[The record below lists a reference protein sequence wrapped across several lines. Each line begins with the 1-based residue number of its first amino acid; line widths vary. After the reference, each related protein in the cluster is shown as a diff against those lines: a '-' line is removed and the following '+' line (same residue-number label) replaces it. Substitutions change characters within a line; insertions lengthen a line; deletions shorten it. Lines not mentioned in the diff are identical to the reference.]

1 MDPPSR
7 AGRPPGSTTI
17 LAENV
22 SCPRPEIDCPTA
34 LGRQTDPAESRCG
47 SARLAWQSS
56 AVFQFAFESLRR
68 HRPVDLVLGKLLPV
82 FDRAGRR
89 ERIDNPEV
97 DGFSVLLVFPGK
109 GPDVAFDDQLAAPTL
124 AASGGHG
131 VAAVGVVFGVV
142 GEHDQVLRF
151 SVHELVADKKAS
163 AAPALVPQR
172 AGFLRRLAV
181 ARIEGS
187 MSFALILG
195 IVMAVFVGSQIYW
208 YVRARALVKRLV
220 KTRTARILLI
230 AAGLAAYL
238 ALFLVNFGVFGRRAS
253 PTRLT
258 WYDALVSAPFVW
270 WVASSVVA
278 FLIAILVWPVRRVAR
293 STSALGSPGRRQFLE
308 RTASVVVAAP
318 FVAGAYGLLYGRLN
332 LEITRQRI
340 RLARLPKAFA
350 GFRIAQLSDIHI
362 GPFMTEDQIRKYVRI
377 ANDLKPD
384 LIALTGDFVTWDAST
399 QRAVVNA
406 LTGLHATF
414 GIFGCLGNHEAW
426 SHTED
431 SITRMFQQVGIRIL
445 RQERVPVSA
454 QGESF
459 NLIGVDF
466 ETRRHMSPGSEKFVR
481 TYLE

>member
-1 MDPPSR
+1 
-7 AGRPPGSTTI
+7 
-17 LAENV
+17 
-22 SCPRPEIDCPTA
+22 
-34 LGRQTDPAESRCG
+34 
-47 SARLAWQSS
+47 
-56 AVFQFAFESLRR
+56 
-68 HRPVDLVLGKLLPV
+68 
-82 FDRAGRR
+82 
-89 ERIDNPEV
+89 
-97 DGFSVLLVFPGK
+97 
-109 GPDVAFDDQLAAPTL
+109 
-124 AASGGHG
+124 
-131 VAAVGVVFGVV
+131 
-142 GEHDQVLRF
+142 
-151 SVHELVADKKAS
+151 
-163 AAPALVPQR
+163 
-172 AGFLRRLAV
+172 
-181 ARIEGS
+181 

-308 RTASVVVAAP
+308 RTASAVVAAP

-406 LTGLHATF
+406 LTGLHAPF

-481 TYLE
+481 TYLEGVESLVAPGTVNILMSHNPGTFDRAAEMGIDLSLAGHTHGGQVALEFVSPEIAPSRLVTPYVAGWFQKPGGQLYVNRGIGTIGVPMRIGAPPEITVYELLREL